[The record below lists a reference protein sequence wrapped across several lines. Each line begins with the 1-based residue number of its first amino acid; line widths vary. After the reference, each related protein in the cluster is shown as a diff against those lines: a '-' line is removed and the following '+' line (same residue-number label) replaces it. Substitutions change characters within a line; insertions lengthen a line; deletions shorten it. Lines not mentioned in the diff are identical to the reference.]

1 MKVLVD
7 AQLPKRLSDFLIS
20 KGVDAI
26 HTLELPE
33 RNRTTDGHIIDLAEK
48 QSRIVISKDSD
59 FLDNHILSGKPSK
72 LLIVS
77 SGNITNTDLIV
88 LFDKNWGALEAL
100 FTKNSV
106 IELNRTDI
114 IVHY

>member
-1 MKVLVD
+1 VKILVD

-20 KGVDAI
+20 KGVNAL
-26 HTLELPE
+26 HTIELPDQ
-33 RNRTTDGHIIDLAEK
+33 NKSSDGDIINVAEE
-48 QSRIVISKDSD
+48 QGRIVISKDSD
-59 FLDNHILSGKPSK
+59 FLDNYILSGKPSK

-77 SGNITNTDLIV
+77 TGNISNNDLIT
-88 LFDKNWGALEAL
+88 LFDKNLDELKSL

-106 IELNRTDI
+106 IEISRTEI